1 MLLCTESTWDNP
13 GYTFCALYKW
23 AEGAADRTVVK
34 VVVNDRT
41 DGAGDENVLPS
52 PPPQLEL
59 IPPHPVAIVPAFEYA
74 ASETVVSALVEIVGV
89 VDLAWLS

>member
-1 MLLCTESTWDNP
+1 ML
-13 GYTFCALYKW
+13 YRW
-23 AEGAADRTVVK
+23 ADGAADRTVVK

-52 PPPQLEL
+52 PPQLEL
-59 IPPHPVAIVPAFEYA
+59 IPPPPVAMVPAFEYA
-74 ASETVVSALVEIVGV
+74 ASENVVSALVEIVGV